1 MAFDKDAFLAGFLNT
16 ITDEIDTRQ
25 TEARAYK
32 EKQEAAYERN
42 RQLVQQRGLRGREA
56 AALARKAMQLG
67 ATEEQARTAMSSGM
81 TGINDFYEKLQQ
93 AANQRG
99 LKKLGEADI
108 EAIMTM
114 PVIPGVAESMADKSL
129 EQFAMESYG
138 AVGKAAPQQERGGF
152 FASLLDPRGRAK
164 QQLRETDAFGGMS
177 IADVNAAARQADY
190 QSLFG
195 DATVTYTDIDY
206 FTSEVAYDFSTK
218 MTDVA
223 DKAMKTD
230 AAEAYIKAER
240 MKGTTPEERQK
251 LEAAARA
258 EIAKDALEPLIEY
271 YADTYQ
277 HGGFFNNTLAKR
289 AIIDTMGQEWW
300 DDFSSAYAQQSPEE
314 DGEGRSDET
323 SEALGMTPVPEGD
336 VEISLPPTDMKFEQQ
351 PTPTEGQQAAID
363 NFMSNKLIYNANTE
377 YTRAQWNDMSR
388 KERRERGL
396 PESPAGGARTYFRDE
411 LDAAIAEGEA
421 NMQIKNHSRSETF
434 KIRIKGRGTY
444 HVTKEQLDSMTDAA
458 FRGAS
463 PAIEIMEYGEG
474 EEKAKNITSNLLKRY
489 QVGS

>member
-25 TEARAYK
+25 IEARKYQ
-32 EKQEAAYERN
+32 EKQEAAYEQGR
-42 RQLVQQRGLRGREA
+42 RVVQQRDLRGREA

-67 ATEEQARTAMSSGM
+67 ATEAQARTAMSSSM

-129 EQFAMESYG
+129 EQFALETYG
-138 AVGKAAPQQERGGF
+138 ARAKAAPQQERGGF

-164 QQLRETDAFGGMS
+164 QRLRETDAFGGMS

-223 DKAMKTD
+223 NKAVNTDMAKDYIKEERRAVPTGESELKAYLRERNVEFSESDTKATLSMKAMNV
-230 AAEAYIKAER
+230 AEK
-240 MKGTTPEERQK
+240 M
-251 LEAAARA
+251 ARA
-258 EIAKDALEPLIEY
+258 EIIQDALEPLIEY
-271 YADTYQ
+271 YGDTYQ

-289 AIIDTMGQEWW
+289 SVIDTMGQEWW
-300 DDFSSAYAQQSPEE
+300 DTFSSAYAQQSPEE
-314 DGEGRSDET
+314 EDEVDPVEAALNPASADPVSPAASDDEGSSDGDATVTPQDIPSVEPRPSGGRAGGTMQWDKKYKGKYNSDGTPIIVEPRPEG
-323 SEALGMTPVPEGD
+323 PEGD
-336 VEISLPPTDMKFEQQ
+336 EVMFVEKTFLEKGLSSGDKRRT
-351 PTPTEGQQAAID
+351 T
-363 NFMSNKLIYNANTE
+363 
-377 YTRAQWNDMSR
+377 R
-388 KERRERGL
+388 KEEWDR
-396 PESPAGGARTYFRDE
+396 
-411 LDAAIAEGEA
+411 
-421 NMQIKNHSRSETF
+421 K
-434 KIRIKGRGTY
+434 
-444 HVTKEQLDSMTDAA
+444 
-458 FRGAS
+458 
-463 PAIEIMEYGEG
+463 YGETHNPDG
-474 EEKAKNITSNLLKRY
+474 TPKLESE
-489 QVGS
+489 

>member
-81 TGINDFYEKLQQ
+81 TGINDFYEKLQT

-138 AVGKAAPQQERGGF
+138 ATGKAAPQQERGGF

-223 DKAMKTD
+223 NKAMKTD

-258 EIAKDALEPLIEY
+258 EIAQDALEPLIEY

-314 DGEGRSDET
+314 EAEGDDDLVKATPAKPADPPSDNVE
-323 SEALGMTPVPEGD
+323 PRPEGSEPEY
-336 VEISLPPTDMKFEQQ
+336 VSKT
-351 PTPTEGQQAAID
+351 
-363 NFMSNKLIYNANTE
+363 FME
-377 YTRAQWNDMSR
+377 RALSSSD
-388 KERRERGL
+388 KK
-396 PESPAGGARTYFRDE
+396 
-411 LDAAIAEGEA
+411 IIEGETEA
-421 NMQIKNHSRSETF
+421 QKEWDEKYEGKFNPDGTPILVEPRPDEDEVTFVEKTFLEKGYSGSDKKRVSAAEEWDKKYGDTHNPDGTPKLESE
-434 KIRIKGRGTY
+434 
-444 HVTKEQLDSMTDAA
+444 
-458 FRGAS
+458 
-463 PAIEIMEYGEG
+463 
-474 EEKAKNITSNLLKRY
+474 
-489 QVGS
+489 